1 MKSLHEEKIV
11 TVNLK
16 LDSEELILIKGKFLS
31 HDEIYVEIYHIHSK
45 LSHISSVIVI
55 SLPAIVWLNCIFLAG
70 RVKITTI

>member
-31 HDEIYVEIYHIHSK
+31 HDEIYVENYHIHSK
-45 LSHISSVIVI
+45 LRDVSFVIGI
-55 SLPAIVWLNCIFLAG
+55 SLTDILWLNFIFLAG
-70 RVKITTI
+70 RKK